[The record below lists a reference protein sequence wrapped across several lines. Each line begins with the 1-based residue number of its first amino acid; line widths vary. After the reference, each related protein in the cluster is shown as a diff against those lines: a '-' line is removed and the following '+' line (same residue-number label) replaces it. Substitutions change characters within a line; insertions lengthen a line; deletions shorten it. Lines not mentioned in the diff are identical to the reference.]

1 MPPKMKRNNHKLA
14 LVLGMLFAVF
24 LGSCNSDD
32 ISGESY
38 YTFTGETVASYCANN
53 ERFSIFSR
61 IIKESGEEPLLSTY
75 GHYTSFIPTDS
86 AFNAY
91 FKENNLTYE
100 ALNDSDKRA
109 IVFNHIIRSL
119 STNYMTKDFTE
130 GALPTA
136 DMNDRYIVI
145 SYRSGADAARN
156 DILVNKSA
164 RITLPDQEVHNGVI
178 HVIDR
183 VLVPSDETLGSILK
197 TLPKYSIF
205 SKAFDLTHM
214 NDSISET
221 YDMTYK
227 SPWTSEFVDVLGY
240 TMKPLTKRRLGYT
253 LFAEP
258 DSVLKAAG
266 IHSVEDLVAYAEA
279 YYGTQDRGVYT
290 SRDNALN
297 KFVSYHMLNRQLS
310 TNTFVYS
317 GPCTTTYY
325 MDKRYEYY
333 ETMLKYRLME
343 IKANYMINTQSN
355 GKYVGVDVSESN
367 ISGMN
372 GYIHCLKNILVYD
385 ENVMTN
391 DVLNKRIRF
400 DAYAIPPQLTNNNIR
415 WNIADP
421 TGFNGYTM
429 TPDYCGDYLKFNDA
443 SKFIMWSSNYW
454 TNYQADEMSVRGW
467 YDVTARMLPVPP
479 GTYEIRLGYSARSW
493 GGIAQVFI
501 DGNII
506 GIPVSFN
513 YTGDEPQIGWV
524 SDANTTDNGVEN
536 DKMMRNRGYM
546 KGPESVY
553 AQNGN
558 ITLRQNVNSLRIIL
572 GTFTFQDYEPHYFR
586 AKNVESELGEFHFD
600 YIEYVPVSILD
611 NEDRD

>member
-1 MPPKMKRNNHKLA
+1 MKNHHYTFIQA
-14 LVLGMLFAVF
+14 MVLMLTVSL
-24 LGSCNSDD
+24 LGCNGDD
-32 ISGESY
+32 ISGDSY

-53 ERFSIFSR
+53 ARFSIFSQ
-61 IIKESGEEPLLSTY
+61 IIKDSGEESLLSTY

-86 AFNAY
+86 AFNVY
-91 FKENNLTYE
+91 FRENNITYE
-100 ALNDSDKRA
+100 ALTDSDKRA

-119 STNYMTKDFTE
+119 NTNYMTKDFTE

-145 SYRSGADAARN
+145 SYRQN
-156 DILVNKSA
+156 DGGDHNTILVNKNA
-164 RITLPDQEVHNGVI
+164 EIIAPDQEVHNGVI

-183 VLVPSDETLGSILK
+183 VLVPSDETLGSLLK
-197 TLPKYSIF
+197 TMPRFSIF
-205 SKAFDLTHM
+205 SEAFCLTHM
-214 NDSISET
+214 NDSIAET

-227 SPWTSEFVDVLGY
+227 SPWTSEFVDILGY

-253 LFAEP
+253 VFAES
-258 DSVLKAAG
+258 DSVFHAAG
-266 IHSVEDLVAYAEA
+266 INTVEDLVAYAEK
-279 YYGTQDRGVYT
+279 YYGTQHRGDYT

-297 KFVSYHMLNRQLS
+297 KFISYHMLNRQLS

-317 GPCTTTYY
+317 GPCTTSYY

-333 ETMLKYRLME
+333 ETMLKNRIME
-343 IKANYMINTQSN
+343 IKANYMINTQAD
-355 GKYVGVDVSESN
+355 GCYVGVNVAESN

-372 GYIHCLKNILVYD
+372 GYIHCLNNILVYD
-385 ENVMTN
+385 ENVMVN

-415 WNIADP
+415 WNMNDLS
-421 TGFNGYTM
+421 GFGGYTM
-429 TPDYCGDYLKFNDA
+429 SPDYCGDYLKFNDA

-467 YDVTARMLPVPP
+467 YDVTVRMLPVPP

-493 GGIAQVFI
+493 GGIAQVFV
-501 DGNII
+501 DNNII

-513 YTGDEPQIGWV
+513 YTGDEPQIGWIA
-524 SDANTTDNGVEN
+524 DANTTDNGVEN

-553 AQNGN
+553 APNGN
-558 ITLRQNVNSLRIIL
+558 ITLRQNINSLRIIL
-572 GTFTFQDYEPHYFR
+572 GTFTFQDYAPHYFR

-600 YIEYVPVSILD
+600 YLEYVPVSIID